1 MQTTKKNLFD
11 KVAKLART
19 VKQDFK
25 EKGLVVPV
33 RLPNGNIQVG
43 DFVIV
48 KSKHQYFVRD
58 KKDQNLVGPLN
69 LAQTAAVIANDL
81 ALGRQVDLVL
91 VRNDA
96 WYGYRDFDEQVAIN
110 IAEHARKDKDYDRAD
125 FSQYKAQIA
134 QEQKLQYKKS
144 IELRYSKL
152 CKLA

>member
-11 KVAKLART
+11 KVAKLARV

-33 RLPNGNIQVG
+33 RLSNGNIQVG

-48 KSKHQYFVRD
+48 KSNHQYFVRD

-81 ALGRQVDLVL
+81 ALGRHIDLVL

-96 WYGYRDFDEQVAIN
+96 WYGYREFDEQVAIN
-110 IAEHARKDKDYDRAD
+110 IAEHARKDRDYDRAD
-125 FSQYKAQIA
+125 LSQYKAQIA